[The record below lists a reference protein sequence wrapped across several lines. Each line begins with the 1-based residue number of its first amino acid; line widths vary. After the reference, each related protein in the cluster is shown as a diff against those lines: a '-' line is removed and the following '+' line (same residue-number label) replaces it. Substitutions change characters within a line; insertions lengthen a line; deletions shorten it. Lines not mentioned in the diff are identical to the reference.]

1 MTYWRWVMVWS
12 LYVGAFFAR
21 ISKEIIWQR
30 A

>member
-1 MTYWRWVMVWS
+1 MVWS